1 MGEKREWTEAARRVI
16 TAWQLLRF
24 GKGCFMVNIGLIL
37 FGVYL
42 LVMIILDIGMLV
54 SLIRP
59 GDERRQMIVW
69 KASTWTLVATMG
81 SLFVGIIEGI
91 VKVQEMSINPFSTL
105 TATATI
111 YFVCLLYYKRKYG
124 D

>member
-16 TAWQLLRF
+16 TVWRLLRF

-42 LVMIILDIGMLV
+42 LVMLILDIGMLV

-59 GDERRQMIVW
+59 GDEHQ
-69 KASTWTLVATMG
+69 
-81 SLFVGIIEGI
+81 SLFDTDGH
-91 VKVQEMSINPFSTL
+91 SHHL
-105 TATATI
+105 L
-111 YFVCLLYYKRKYG
+111 CLSSVL
-124 D
+124 

>member
-1 MGEKREWTEAARRVI
+1 
-16 TAWQLLRF
+16 
-24 GKGCFMVNIGLIL
+24 MVNIGLIL

-42 LVMIILDIGMLV
+42 LVMIILDIGMLI

-81 SLFVGIIEGI
+81 SLVVGIIEGI

>member
-1 MGEKREWTEAARRVI
+1 
-16 TAWQLLRF
+16 
-24 GKGCFMVNIGLIL
+24 MVNIGLIL

-54 SLIRP
+54 SLMRP

-81 SLFVGIIEGI
+81 SLVVGIIEGI

>member
-1 MGEKREWTEAARRVI
+1 
-16 TAWQLLRF
+16 
-24 GKGCFMVNIGLIL
+24 MVNIGLIL

-42 LVMIILDIGMLV
+42 LVMLILDIGMLV
-54 SLIRP
+54 SLMRP

-81 SLFVGIIEGI
+81 SLVVGIIEGI

>member
-1 MGEKREWTEAARRVI
+1 
-16 TAWQLLRF
+16 
-24 GKGCFMVNIGLIL
+24 MVNIGLIL

-42 LVMIILDIGMLV
+42 LVMIILDIGMLI
-54 SLIRP
+54 SLMRP

-81 SLFVGIIEGI
+81 SLVVGIIEGI

>member
-1 MGEKREWTEAARRVI
+1 MGGKREWTEAARRAV
-16 TAWQLLRF
+16 TVWRLLRF

-59 GDERRQMIVW
+59 GDEYQ
-69 KASTWTLVATMG
+69 
-81 SLFVGIIEGI
+81 SLFHTDGHRDH
-91 VKVQEMSINPFSTL
+91 L
-105 TATATI
+105 L
-111 YFVCLLYYKRKYG
+111 CLPSVL
-124 D
+124 

>member
-1 MGEKREWTEAARRVI
+1 
-16 TAWQLLRF
+16 
-24 GKGCFMVNIGLIL
+24 MVNIGLIL

-42 LVMIILDIGMLV
+42 LVMLILDIGMLV

-81 SLFVGIIEGI
+81 SLVVGIIEGI